1 MVFELEDIQK
11 RVDREYFLM
20 FVLTWRSQ
28 RVVFVCVC
36 ICFILLFAIVSAV
49 YTLEVKHFRDE
60 AAFSFDTP
68 SRPTAKKP
76 FYPLGQDVFFSWF
89 VNSFFF

>member
-11 RVDREYFLM
+11 RVVREYFLM
-20 FVLTWRSQ
+20 FVLTWQSKR
-28 RVVFVCVC
+28 FVCVY

-68 SRPTAKKP
+68 SRPTAKKTVLP
-76 FYPLGQDVFFSWF
+76 TWTGRVLF
-89 VNSFFF
+89 VVC

>member
-1 MVFELEDIQK
+1 MMVFELEDIQK

-36 ICFILLFAIVSAV
+36 IYVL
-49 YTLEVKHFRDE
+49 
-60 AAFSFDTP
+60 FSFL
-68 SRPTAKKP
+68 
-76 FYPLGQDVFFSWF
+76 PLYQLSTR
-89 VNSFFF
+89 